1 MYRLYST
8 LGTVQLGYSTR
19 RTSTAV
25 PNQDYTDT
33 SSTINMVDGEYR
45 KEIRISII
53 NDNLPELDETF
64 SVQLT
69 SVTGG
74 RSRGKNTQTV
84 WNLQPKLKL
93 TPAQIDCKMA

>member
-1 MYRLYST
+1 MTVYRVFST
-8 LGTVQLGYSTR
+8 LGTVQVAYTTR

-25 PNQDYTDT
+25 PNQDYVDT
-33 SSTINMVDGEYR
+33 SSTLTMVDGEYR

-69 SVTGG
+69 GVSGG
-74 RSRGKNTQTV
+74 K
-84 WNLQPKLKL
+84 
-93 TPAQIDCKMA
+93 